1 MNKHYETLKVEVQ
14 GNTVWLTLNRP
25 ESLNALNLQL
35 MTDLQNALNE
45 IKREADLQVLVLS
58 GEGKGFCSG
67 GDIKAMLKMNG
78 EEEFQHFMKIINDL
92 SVTLY
97 TMPKI
102 TVSAIHGA
110 AAGLGLSLA
119 LSTDVI
125 IAEEQSK
132 LAMNFIG
139 IGLVP
144 DGGGHFFMQERLGTQ
159 KALHTIWRGD
169 ILNGHEAYSMGLID
183 KVTAEGRV
191 KQEAEAFVQTIN
203 HSPVKA
209 MMESKSIL
217 RASRKS
223 QLEQVLEMEKEAQ
236 WKMRQTNDHI
246 EGIQAF
252 TEKRKPVFKGN

>member
-1 MNKHYETLKVEVQ
+1 MNKQYETLKVEVQ
-14 GNTVWLTLNRP
+14 GNTVWLTFNRP

-35 MTDLQNALNE
+35 MTDLQDALNE
-45 IKREADLQVLVLS
+45 IKRDADLQVLVLS

-97 TMPKI
+97 TIPKI

-169 ILNGHEAYSMGLID
+169 ILNGHEAYSLGLIE

-191 KQEAEAFVQTIN
+191 KEEAEGFVQTIN

-217 RASRKS
+217 RASRKA
-223 QLEQVLEMEKEAQ
+223 QLEEILEMEKEAQ
-236 WKMRQTNDHI
+236 WRMRQTNDHM